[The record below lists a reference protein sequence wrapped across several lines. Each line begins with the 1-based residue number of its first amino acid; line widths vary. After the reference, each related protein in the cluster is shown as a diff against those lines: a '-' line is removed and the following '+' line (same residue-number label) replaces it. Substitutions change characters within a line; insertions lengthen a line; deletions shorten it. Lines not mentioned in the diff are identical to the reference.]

1 VRKHASY
8 VRGLPFKV
16 YVVWTATNVWRNG
29 VLESNV
35 VTQTTL
41 PVYMLDTGGAGFFV
55 NLQAP

>member
-16 YVVWTATNVWRNG
+16 YVVLTATNVLRNS

-41 PVYMLDTGGAGFFV
+41 PVDTLDKGGAGF
-55 NLQAP
+55 L